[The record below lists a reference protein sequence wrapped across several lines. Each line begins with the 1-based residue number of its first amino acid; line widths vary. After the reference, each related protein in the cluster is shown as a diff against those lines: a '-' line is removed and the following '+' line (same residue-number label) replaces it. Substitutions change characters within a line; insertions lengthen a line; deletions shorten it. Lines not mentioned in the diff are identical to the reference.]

1 MNEEN
6 VSDMAAVFEASREA
20 HQPRVLSVER
30 GDENTAPLLIV
41 PTGMQVVDPTPML
54 DLRREFP
61 ARAKGTS
68 AHQTLDSLKAHV
80 ARTKDGDSVAWLDAS
95 PTSAKLTVV
104 YNYNCDARTAD
115 AVAAMMGDA
124 LSPVQAR
131 HGDHRALYAFP
142 LSDAWKAWQG
152 VSGKPMGQAEL
163 AAFLESRVTEI
174 RGPADAGARVLE
186 IARALV
192 GGDDD
197 TDADTLD
204 GALLDERAR
213 RIIATPSQLLRLARR
228 ISMHVETRAV
238 EERDAQG
245 NVNIIFKSEATAES
259 TTGEERGRVTLPQ
272 LLVIEVPVVQGGAP
286 YKLPVRLSTRVQG
299 QRCQWTLTV
308 HRADLALEDAVA
320 DAAADFTSKTGVPVF
335 RGTPE

>member
-1 MNEEN
+1 MSINEEN

-20 HQPRVLSVER
+20 HKPSVLEVSR
-30 GDENTAPLLIV
+30 GTENDAGLLIV
-41 PTGMQVVDPTPML
+41 PNGMKVFDPLPFL
-54 DLRREFP
+54 DARREYP
-61 ARAKGTS
+61 ARAKGSST
-68 AHQTLDSLKAHV
+68 HQILDSLKAHV
-80 ARTKDGDSVAWLDAS
+80 ARTKDADTVAWLDAS
-95 PTSAKLTVV
+95 ATSAKLTVV
-104 YNYNCDARTAD
+104 YNCNRSAD
-115 AVAAMMGDA
+115 THLDNIQA
-124 LSPVQAR
+124 QAR

-152 VSGKPMGQAEL
+152 ASGKPMGQAEL

-174 RGPADAGARVLE
+174 RGPADAGSRVLE

-213 RIIATPSQLLRLARR
+213 KIIATPSQLLRLARR

-245 NVNIIFKSEATAES
+245 NVNIIFRSEATAES
-259 TTGEERGRVTLPQ
+259 TTGEEKGRVTLPQ
-272 LLVIEVPVVQGGAP
+272 LLVIEVPVVQGGAL
-286 YKLPVRLSTRVQG
+286 YKLPVRLSTKVSG

-308 HRADLALEDAVA
+308 HRADLALEDAVTDVA
-320 DAAADFTSKTGVPVF
+320 EDFTGKTGVPVF
-335 RGTPE
+335 RGSPE

>member
-1 MNEEN
+1 MSINEEN
-6 VSDMAAVFEASREA
+6 VSDMAAVFDASREA
-20 HQPRVLSVER
+20 HTPRVLEVSR
-30 GDENTAPLLIV
+30 GDDGSAGLLIV
-41 PTGMQVVDPTPML
+41 PDGMKVFDPLPFL
-54 DLRREFP
+54 DARREFP
-61 ARAKGTS
+61 ARAKGSST
-68 AHQTLDSLKAHV
+68 HQTLDSLKAHV
-80 ARTKDGDSVAWLDAS
+80 GRTKDADTVAWLDAS
-95 PTSAKLTVV
+95 ATAAKLTVV
-104 YNYNCDARTAD
+104 YNYNRAQEPAEEFSR
-115 AVAAMMGDA
+115 
-124 LSPVQAR
+124 PR

-152 VSGKPMGQAEL
+152 ASGKPMGQAEL

-174 RGPADAGARVLE
+174 RGPLDAGARVLE

-213 RIIATPSQLLRLARR
+213 KIIATPSQLLRLARR

-245 NVNIIFKSEATAES
+245 NVNIIFRSEATAES
-259 TTGEERGRVTLPQ
+259 TTGEEKGRVSLPQ
-272 LLVIEVPVVQGGAP
+272 LLVIEVPVVQGGAL
-286 YKLPVRLSTRVQG
+286 YKLPVRLSTKVSG